1 MTTIT
6 MRHTKG
12 AFLVTGK
19 DIEART
25 FGSRR
30 EAKNWCAGHYPGSPI
45 IEIGPG
51 AAKPPHL
58 IFVPAWEARSLC
70 DSSGRGHFVRH
81 VISRGWWRSRDRIC
95 YRPNLQMGEMKR
107 SPVNYRDG

>member
-1 MTTIT
+1 MTETLAKGAHPTAPGDPHSRGQRRAMTTIT

-30 EAKNWCAGHYPGSPI
+30 EAKEWCAAI
-45 IEIGPG
+45 N
-51 AAKPPHL
+51 
-58 IFVPAWEARSLC
+58 PA
-70 DSSGRGHFVRH
+70 
-81 VISRGWWRSRDRIC
+81 
-95 YRPNLQMGEMKR
+95 LQ
-107 SPVNYRDG
+107 

>member
-30 EAKNWCAGHYPGSPI
+30 EAKEWCAGHYPGSPI
-45 IEIGPG
+45 KEIGRG
-51 AAKPPHL
+51 AAK
-58 IFVPAWEARSLC
+58 
-70 DSSGRGHFVRH
+70 
-81 VISRGWWRSRDRIC
+81 
-95 YRPNLQMGEMKR
+95 
-107 SPVNYRDG
+107 

>member
-19 DIEART
+19 DIEARK

-30 EAKNWCAGHYPGSPI
+30 EAKDWCAGHYPGSPI
-45 IEIGPG
+45 KEIGRR
-51 AAKPPHL
+51 AAKPPTRKPGHQGL
-58 IFVPAWEARSLC
+58 NSAALSRSRSL
-70 DSSGRGHFVRH
+70 SQ
-81 VISRGWWRSRDRIC
+81 
-95 YRPNLQMGEMKR
+95 RPR
-107 SPVNYRDG
+107 